1 MKKSYKIATMIGMA
15 LVIALNI
22 DFIGGC
28 VFLMNDVVVTQTIE
42 NQDIL
47 KDYKYIELQGITG
60 YKGIEPFIGKDY
72 FTNKRMEYTL
82 LIRGFTAWL
91 LPKDS
96 VPVNENWKVYGYVTM
111 DGRVFY
117 IFRLRGDQVLL

>member
-1 MKKSYKIATMIGMA
+1 MKKTHKKAIVIGLA
-15 LVIALNI
+15 LVIAINF

-28 VFLMNDVVVTQTIE
+28 VFLMNDVVVMQTIE

-47 KDYKYIELQGITG
+47 KDYQYIELQGITG

-72 FTNKRMEYTL
+72 FTNKRMEYTI

-117 IFRLRGDQVLL
+117 LFRLRGDQVFL